1 MAALSLIVKITNGT
15 EIRRFS
21 SNKGNLT
28 FSKLVDT
35 SCELF
40 GLKVDKKNVK
50 FTYVDDE
57 GDRITL
63 SSGAELE
70 EAKELA
76 LKTSPAVLRL
86 TIATNDR
93 TTNSTTDVPM
103 ADAATNPDATPTT
116 DASTDT
122 GAPQACGAPSAE
134 LQQLLDN
141 IAKSLPGLVGQ
152 LPPTVRNLIPHA
164 ELDVAATLAA
174 NAAANAPAAA
184 AAAAA
189 AATAAAQAAAN
200 GTAAAAQAM
209 ANNPQGIHPGV
220 TCDRSGQNP
229 IIGMRYH
236 LVGHNYDLCEAEY
249 EKLDDKERALYQ
261 RIPPPFVH
269 PIGGGATGGAPE
281 GIHPGVECDK
291 TGMCPIVGMRYHM
304 RGHNYD
310 LCEAEYNKLP
320 AQEKLLYEM
329 IPPPATRAA
338 AGPGAGGPPWRP
350 CGRWGGGWGGGG
362 CHGAGWGGFHPHKL
376 AARFV
381 RDVTIFDGTQMAP
394 ATPFTKIWRL
404 KNTGEVPWPP
414 GTKMLF
420 VGGDQMTTEMSV
432 PLSRTSPVMPGEEV
446 DVAVEM
452 VAPVELGRYLGY
464 WRLVGPHG
472 KRKFG
477 QRVWC
482 HVQVVDPSTGHAE
495 EPMDEAALAAA
506 RAEIERKHSDLA
518 AADADAD
525 ADTPPSK
532 ALTSPA
538 AGASSAA
545 AGAIAAPTTAP
556 ADVADVTDAPAPVPA
571 VPIEDDA
578 AERASDDGVL
588 VTAADVLPDSEAP
601 PAPTAEAGSAG
612 AGGATASETPLAS
625 LTASLAA
632 MGFTDA
638 GLVQVVLDKHGAD
651 LAACARDLAAAT
663 EWEAQLD
670 DLEEM
675 GFANRELNKALM
687 LKHNG
692 NVKRTV
698 RELVEEDAE

>member
-122 GAPQACGAPSAE
+122 GAPQACGTPSAE

-184 AAAAA
+184 AAAA
-189 AATAAAQAAAN
+189 TAAAQAVAN
-200 GTAAAAQAM
+200 GTAAAAQAVANGTAAAAQTV

-220 TCDRSGQNP
+220 TCDRSGQSP
-229 IIGMRYH
+229 IVGMRYH
-236 LVGHNYDLCEAEY
+236 LVGHDYDLCEAEY
-249 EKLDDKERALYQ
+249 TKLPAQEKLLYEM
-261 RIPPPFVH
+261 IPPLLP
-269 PIGGGATGGAPE
+269 PK

-291 TGMCPIVGMRYHM
+291 TGMCPIVGMRYHL

-310 LCEAEYNKLP
+310 LCEAEYRKLP

-329 IPPPATRAA
+329 IPPPATCA
-338 AGPGAGGPPWRP
+338 AGAGVPPWRP

-362 CHGAGWGGFHPHKL
+362 CHGAGWGGFHPQKL

-482 HVQVVDPSTGHAE
+482 HVQVVDPSIGHAE
-495 EPMDEAALAAA
+495 EAMDEAALAAA

-525 ADTPPSK
+525 ADTLPSK
-532 ALTSPA
+532 DLTSHA
-538 AGASSAA
+538 AGASSSA
-545 AGAIAAPTTAP
+545 AGATAAPTTAP
-556 ADVADVTDAPAPVPA
+556 AEAADVTDAPAPVPA
-571 VPIEDDA
+571 VPVEDDA

-588 VTAADVLPDSEAP
+588 VTAADLLVTAADALPESVMPA
-601 PAPTAEAGSAG
+601 APTAEVGSAAAAA
-612 AGGATASETPLAS
+612 AGSETPLAS

-663 EWEAQLD
+663 EWEAELD

-675 GFANRELNKALM
+675 GFANRELNKTLM
-687 LKHNG
+687 LKHSG

-698 RELVEEDAE
+698 RELVEDA

>member
-414 GTKMLF
+414 GTRMLF

-432 PLSRTSPVMPGEEV
+432 PLSRNTPVFPGEEV

-452 VAPVELGRYLGY
+452 VAPPDLGRYLGY
-464 WRLVGPHG
+464 WRLVGPLG
-472 KRKFG
+472 RRKFG

-482 HVQVVDPSTGHAE
+482 HVQVVDPS
-495 EPMDEAALAAA
+495 AAVPPIDDADLAATA
-506 RAEIERKHSDLA
+506 AEIERKKSDLA
-518 AADADAD
+518 ASEGPDQDEVMTDDGTAPPAAKAGPSHGAHQADAA
-525 ADTPPSK
+525 PN
-532 ALTSPA
+532 A
-538 AGASSAA
+538 APSAA
-545 AGAIAAPTTAP
+545 P
-556 ADVADVTDAPAPVPA
+556 DVSDAEVVPA
-571 VPIEDDA
+571 VVVGDDA

-588 VTAADVLPDSEAP
+588 VTEADAVDDDAP
-601 PAPTAEAGSAG
+601 PTTVTAAAAAGEGGTGDMTLAKVTAE
-612 AGGATASETPLAS
+612 
-625 LTASLAA
+625 LAA
-632 MGFTDA
+632 MGFTDRA
-638 GLVQVVLDKHGAD
+638 LVDVVLGKHGTD
-651 LAACARDLAAAT
+651 LNACARDLAAAT